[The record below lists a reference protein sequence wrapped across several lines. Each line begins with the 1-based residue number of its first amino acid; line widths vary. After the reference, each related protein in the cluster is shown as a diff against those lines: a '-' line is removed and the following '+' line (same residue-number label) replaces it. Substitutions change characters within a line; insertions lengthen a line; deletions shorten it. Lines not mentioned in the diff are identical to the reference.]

1 MNWKLIKFEEF
12 NVNRLYEVLKLRVD
26 VFVVEQ
32 SCPYPEID
40 GSDQEALHL
49 MCIEDNKVIAYSR
62 IFPPGAM
69 YDVCAIGRVIV
80 KPKARGTGLAKQ
92 LMEKAIEAAENE
104 WQVETIKICAQS
116 HLQNFYESVGFITVS
131 DEFDE
136 DGIPHVYMIR
146 NKGK

>member
-1 MNWKLIKFEEF
+1 MNWKLLKFEEF
-12 NVNRLYEVLKLRVD
+12 DVNRLYEVLKLRVD
-26 VFVVEQ
+26 VFIVEQ
-32 SCPYPEID
+32 NCPYPEID

-49 MCIEDNKVIAYSR
+49 MYIENEEVLAYSR

-69 YDVCAIGRVIV
+69 YDACAIGRVIV
-80 KPKARGTGLAKQ
+80 KSKARGTGLAKE
-92 LMEKAIEAAENE
+92 LMEKAIETAENE

-116 HLQNFYESVGFITVS
+116 HLQKFYASVGFITIS

-136 DGIPHVYMIR
+136 DGIPHVYMVR